1 MLSRAWNKTG
11 NDGKILGMLRGGMD
25 FLISCCSST
34 GWHMQAA
41 IVSWKRNWGSFQK
54 GRLWSHSQT
63 CRYREHTACAGWF
76 VGLAK
81 RWVCS
86 QAFGCCRLAEM
97 LRGSAGLAVQPGKST
112 GSCKH
117 TASSDTQALRECTG
131 LLHWLPS
138 LINQNSIFIWEVHG
152 SSWSQQNYLK
162 NIPYVLCTG
171 QRRSLKLV
179 QAYFWICFIL
189 CSCDQK
195 LASSVTP
202 KRMFTP

>member
-1 MLSRAWNKTG
+1 
-11 NDGKILGMLRGGMD
+11 MLRGGMD
-25 FLISCCSST
+25 FLTSCCSST

-76 VGLAK
+76 AGLAK

-86 QAFGCCRLAEM
+86 QAFGCCRLTEM

-162 NIPYVLCTG
+162 NIPYVLCIG
-171 QRRSLKLV
+171 QRRSLKMA
-179 QAYFWICFIL
+179 QTYFWICFIL
-189 CSCDQK
+189 CSCHQK